1 MIDTHCHLLPGLDD
15 GPQSMNGSLE
25 LARRLVED
33 GVSLV
38 LCTPH
43 FSRAF
48 PTRHADAVDRFTAL
62 KKALGEASMPLRV
75 ELGAEVGPAHAVSTP
90 VEELQ
95 HRAVAGRYLI
105 VEVLPDSPVGLFDAV
120 ADRLEESGL
129 VPIFAHPER
138 SRAVQR
144 HPTLVEDARERGALV
159 QIVAPSLVRRW
170 GRGVASAAW
179 GLLGAGWVDLL
190 GSDAHGA
197 RRRGVHLAEAVEL
210 VEKRFGAETAS
221 DLVRRNPARVLG
233 T

>member
-62 KKALGEASMPLRV
+62 KNALGEASMPLRV

>member
-1 MIDTHCHLLPGLDD
+1 MIDTHCHLLPSLDD
-15 GPQSMNGSLE
+15 GPQSLNESLA

-33 GVSLV
+33 GVSIV

-48 PTRHADAVDRFTAL
+48 PTRHADAVDRFTGLRSAL
-62 KKALGEASMPLRV
+62 SEASVPLRV
-75 ELGAEVGPAHAVSTP
+75 ELGAEVGPALAVSTP
-90 VEELQ
+90 IEELQ
-95 HRAVAGRYLI
+95 PRAVAGRYLV
-105 VEVLPDSPVGLFDAV
+105 VEVLPDSPVGLFEAV
-120 ADRLEESGL
+120 ADRLEGSGL

-138 SRAVQR
+138 CRAVQR

-159 QIVAPSLVRRW
+159 QIVAPSLVQRW

-190 GSDAHGA
+190 GSDAHGV

-210 VEKRFGAETAS
+210 VEKRFGAELAT
-221 DLVRRNPARVLG
+221 DLVRRNPAHVLG